1 MSYALR
7 RLWYLARRVLHSL
20 YGLLLFFGK
29 PGSRI
34 LVPLAT
40 AALAIYEREPL
51 HGLVQEVWH
60 LYDVKRLDPWMCD
73 VPLVALWLVF
83 TGLYYLASRALGVVL
98 GTFPLMARPLPPQ
111 RPIRAAKRKEIGR
124 AVVRVVVP
132 SLPRR
137 RALPM
142 PAPPPGPAPVTSPPP
157 IVPAVVSLAVP
168 PLPQRADERQAA
180 E

>member
-1 MSYALR
+1 MTYALR
-7 RLWYLARRVLHSL
+7 RLWYVARRVLHSL

-34 LVPLAT
+34 LVPLGT
-40 AALAIYEREPL
+40 AALMAYQVEPL
-51 HGLVQEVWH
+51 RYVMFETIRTTGYGPPEPGLV
-60 LYDVKRLDPWMCD
+60 M
-73 VPLVALWLVF
+73 VALVVLWLLF
-83 TGLYYLASRALGVVL
+83 TGVYYLASRALGVVL

-137 RALPM
+137 RTLAM
-142 PAPPPGPAPVTSPPP
+142 PAPPPPVTSPPP

-168 PLPQRADERQAA
+168 PLPQRMDERQAA